1 MSRDLLSLNL
11 FGTPALSCT
20 AGPVAI
26 SPGAAMVAAYLA
38 LGPAEGRN
46 REVAATQLFA
56 DSPVGV
62 GRRRLSTAVWRLRTE
77 VRAVTGYDLVEAGTE
92 RLTLSPQVGLAIDSV
107 EFEALVRPVLDTR
120 AESLDDDAVARL
132 ERAVSL
138 HRGLLLESCHDEWVL
153 GDRTRLENLYLTAL
167 DYLLIH
173 YGARGELGA
182 VGKYG
187 ELALAIEHRIAAA
200 REDLVERQFE
210 RCRRL
215 LVEELGAD
223 PMPETVALYA
233 RLRRGRG
240 PSTDPTVLALVGD
253 LEAARRD
260 LGRLSLVI
268 DRALDHLGHLT

>member
-1 MSRDLLSLNL
+1 
-11 FGTPALSCT
+11 
-20 AGPVAI
+20 AG
-26 SPGAAMVAAYLA
+26 
-38 LGPAEGRN
+38 
-46 REVAATQLFA
+46 
-56 DSPVGV
+56 
-62 GRRRLSTAVWRLRTE
+62 
-77 VRAVTGYDLVEAGTE
+77 
-92 RLTLSPQVGLAIDSV
+92 
-107 EFEALVRPVLDTR
+107 
-120 AESLDDDAVARL
+120 
-132 ERAVSL
+132 
-138 HRGLLLESCHDEWVL
+138 
-153 GDRTRLENLYLTAL
+153 
-167 DYLLIH
+167 
-173 YGARGELGA
+173 
-182 VGKYG
+182 
-187 ELALAIEHRIAAA
+187 